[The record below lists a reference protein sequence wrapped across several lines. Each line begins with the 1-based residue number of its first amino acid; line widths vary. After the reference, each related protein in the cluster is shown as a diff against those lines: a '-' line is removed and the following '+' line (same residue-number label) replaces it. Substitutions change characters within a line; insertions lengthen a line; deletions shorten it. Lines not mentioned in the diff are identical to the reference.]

1 MRNDLWLEAPWS
13 KGQLSHNG
21 TLCALCGEQGLQTD
35 VDGLPD
41 QVHSRAM
48 SLTAKVLIAL
58 VAGLVAG
65 LLIDPSRSPALAGL
79 VTAAD
84 TVGTIWVNAIRM
96 TVVPL
101 VVSLLITGVAS
112 AADPRVIRTVGLR
125 AFGTFLGLLSLSAV
139 FALLVIPWLFTWL
152 RIDPATSDA
161 LRQSASATA
170 VAAGD
175 VPTFTEFLTGIIPVN
190 PIKAAADGAMLPLVV
205 FSLAFALALLALAE
219 DSRARLLAF
228 FKAIADAMLVIVRWV
243 IALAP
248 IGVFALMFPV
258 ATRTGTATA
267 GALTYYMAAMAVA
280 CTLLIALLYPVVA
293 VVARLSVARFARAV
307 FPAQAVAVSSSSS
320 LASLPALLD
329 GAERRLGLH
338 PTVSGV
344 TLPLAVS
351 MFKVT
356 SPVVWSVAAL
366 FLAQLYGVP
375 LDLNDRLV
383 IVATAMLSSFSV
395 PGIPH
400 GWLLILSQLLVTINV
415 PVEGVALLWA
425 VDAVPDIFATTANV
439 TADMAA
445 VAIVGRD
452 TIAAP
457 VQVAAVSLNE

>member
-1 MRNDLWLEAPWS
+1 
-13 KGQLSHNG
+13 
-21 TLCALCGEQGLQTD
+21 
-35 VDGLPD
+35 
-41 QVHSRAM
+41 M
-48 SLTAKVLIAL
+48 SLTIRVLIAL

-65 LLIDPSRSPALAGL
+65 LLIDPSRSPVLAGL

-84 TVGTIWVNAIRM
+84 TIGTIWVNAIRM

-125 AFGTFLGLLSLSAV
+125 AFGTFIGLLLFSAT
-139 FALLVIPWLFTWL
+139 FALLVIPSLFTWL
-152 RIDPATSDA
+152 RIDPATSSA
-161 LRQSASATA
+161 LRESAATST
-170 VAAGD
+170 VATGQ
-175 VPTFTEFLTGIIPVN
+175 VPMFTDFLTSIIPVN
-190 PIKAAADGAMLPLVV
+190 PVKAAADGAMLPLVV
-205 FSLAFALALLALAE
+205 FSLAFALALLALPE
-219 DSRARLLAF
+219 GSRARLLAF
-228 FKAIADAMLVIVRWV
+228 FKAVGDAMLVIVRWV

-258 ATRTGTATA
+258 ATRTGAATA

-293 VVARLSVARFARAV
+293 IVARVSMARFARAV

-329 GAERRLGLH
+329 GAERRLGLP

-356 SPVVWSVAAL
+356 SPVVWSVAAI

-375 LDLNDRLV
+375 LGLTDRLV

-400 GWLLILSQLLVTINV
+400 GWLLILSTLLVTINV

-445 VAIVGRD
+445 AAIVGRGAPGA
-452 TIAAP
+452 TAQGAEASAAP
-457 VQVAAVSLNE
+457 IAIE

>member
-1 MRNDLWLEAPWS
+1 
-13 KGQLSHNG
+13 
-21 TLCALCGEQGLQTD
+21 
-35 VDGLPD
+35 
-41 QVHSRAM
+41 M
-48 SLTAKVLIAL
+48 SLTIRVLIAL

-65 LLIDPSRSPALAGL
+65 LLIDPSRSPVLAGL

-84 TVGTIWVNAIRM
+84 TIGTIWVNAIRM

-125 AFGTFLGLLSLSAV
+125 AFGTFIGLLLFSAT
-139 FALLVIPWLFTWL
+139 FALLVIPSLFTWL
-152 RIDPATSDA
+152 RIDPATSSA
-161 LRQSASATA
+161 LRESAATST
-170 VAAGD
+170 VATGQ
-175 VPTFTEFLTGIIPVN
+175 VPMFTDFLTSIIPVN
-190 PIKAAADGAMLPLVV
+190 PVKAAADGAMLPLVV
-205 FSLAFALALLALAE
+205 FSLAFALALLALPE
-219 DSRARLLAF
+219 GSRARLLAF
-228 FKAIADAMLVIVRWV
+228 FKAVGDAMLVIVRWV

-258 ATRTGTATA
+258 ATRTGAATA

-293 VVARLSVARFARAV
+293 IVARVSMARFARAV

-329 GAERRLGLH
+329 GAERRLGLP

-356 SPVVWSVAAL
+356 SPVVWSVAAT

-375 LDLNDRLV
+375 LGLTDRLV

-400 GWLLILSQLLVTINV
+400 GWLLILSTLLVTINV

-445 VAIVGRD
+445 AAIVGRGAPGA
-452 TIAAP
+452 TAQGAEASAAP
-457 VQVAAVSLNE
+457 IAIE

>member
-1 MRNDLWLEAPWS
+1 
-13 KGQLSHNG
+13 
-21 TLCALCGEQGLQTD
+21 
-35 VDGLPD
+35 
-41 QVHSRAM
+41 
-48 SLTAKVLIAL
+48 
-58 VAGLVAG
+58 
-65 LLIDPSRSPALAGL
+65 
-79 VTAAD
+79 
-84 TVGTIWVNAIRM
+84 M

-125 AFGTFLGLLSLSAV
+125 AFGTFIGLLLFSAT
-139 FALLVIPWLFTWL
+139 FALLVIPSLFTWL
-152 RIDPATSDA
+152 RIDPATSSA
-161 LRQSASATA
+161 LRESAATST
-170 VAAGD
+170 VATGQ
-175 VPTFTEFLTGIIPVN
+175 VPMFTDFLTSIIPVN
-190 PIKAAADGAMLPLVV
+190 PVKAAADGAMLPLVV
-205 FSLAFALALLALAE
+205 FSLAFALALLALPE
-219 DSRARLLAF
+219 GSRARLLAF
-228 FKAIADAMLVIVRWV
+228 FKAIGDAMLVIVRWV

-258 ATRTGTATA
+258 ATRTGAATA

-293 VVARLSVARFARAV
+293 IVARVSMARFARAV

-329 GAERRLGLH
+329 GAERRLGLP

-356 SPVVWSVAAL
+356 SPVVWSVAAI

-375 LDLNDRLV
+375 LGLTDRLV

-400 GWLLILSQLLVTINV
+400 GWLLILSTLLVTINV

-445 VAIVGRD
+445 AAIVGRGA
-452 TIAAP
+452 TGAPVEGAAASATAIAA
-457 VQVAAVSLNE
+457 E

>member
-1 MRNDLWLEAPWS
+1 
-13 KGQLSHNG
+13 
-21 TLCALCGEQGLQTD
+21 
-35 VDGLPD
+35 
-41 QVHSRAM
+41 
-48 SLTAKVLIAL
+48 
-58 VAGLVAG
+58 
-65 LLIDPSRSPALAGL
+65 
-79 VTAAD
+79 
-84 TVGTIWVNAIRM
+84 
-96 TVVPL
+96 
-101 VVSLLITGVAS
+101 
-112 AADPRVIRTVGLR
+112 
-125 AFGTFLGLLSLSAV
+125 
-139 FALLVIPWLFTWL
+139 
-152 RIDPATSDA
+152 
-161 LRQSASATA
+161 
-170 VAAGD
+170 
-175 VPTFTEFLTGIIPVN
+175 
-190 PIKAAADGAMLPLVV
+190 MLPLVV
-205 FSLAFALALLALAE
+205 FSLAFALALLALPE
-219 DSRARLLAF
+219 GSRARLLAF
-228 FKAIADAMLVIVRWV
+228 FKAIGDSMLVNVRWV

-258 ATRTGTATA
+258 ATRTGAATA

-293 VVARLSVARFARAV
+293 IVARVSVARFARAV

-329 GAERRLGLH
+329 GAERRLGLP

-356 SPVVWSVAAL
+356 SPVVWSVAAI

-375 LDLNDRLV
+375 LGLTDRLV

-400 GWLLILSQLLVTINV
+400 GWLLILSTLLVTINV

-445 VAIVGRD
+445 AAIVGRG
-452 TIAAP
+452 APGAP
-457 VQVAAVSLNE
+457 VEGAAASATPIAVE

>member
-1 MRNDLWLEAPWS
+1 
-13 KGQLSHNG
+13 
-21 TLCALCGEQGLQTD
+21 
-35 VDGLPD
+35 
-41 QVHSRAM
+41 M
-48 SLTAKVLIAL
+48 SLTVKVLIAL

-65 LLIDPSRSPALAGL
+65 ILIDPSRSPILAGL

-112 AADPRVIRTVGLR
+112 AADPRLIRTVGLS
-125 AFGTFLGLLSLSAV
+125 AFATFLGLLSLSAV
-139 FALLVIPWLFTWL
+139 FAFLVLPWLFTWL
-152 RIDPATSDA
+152 RIDPATSA
-161 LRQSASATA
+161 VLRESAASSTVAT
-170 VAAGD
+170 GD
-175 VPTFTEFLTGIIPVN
+175 VPTFTQFLTSIIPVN
-190 PIKAAADGAMLPLVV
+190 PVKAAADGAMLPLVV
-205 FSLAFALALLALAE
+205 FSLAFALAMLALPEA
-219 DSRARLLAF
+219 SRARLLAF
-228 FKAIADAMLVIVRWV
+228 FKAIGEAMLVIVRWV
-243 IALAP
+243 ISLAP

-267 GALTYYMAAMAVA
+267 GALTYYMVAMAVA

-293 VVARLSVARFARAV
+293 LVARVPIARFARAV

-329 GAERRLGLH
+329 GAERRLGL
-338 PTVSGV
+338 PQTVSGV

-351 MFKVT
+351 MFKIT

-366 FLAQLYGVP
+366 FLAQLYGIP
-375 LDLNDRLV
+375 LSLTDRLV
-383 IVATAMLSSFSV
+383 VIATAALSSFSV

-400 GWLLILSQLLVTINV
+400 GWLLILSQLLITINV

-439 TADMAA
+439 TGDMAA
-445 VAIVGRD
+445 AAIVGRRAALVPVQESVSVAE
-452 TIAAP
+452 AAP
-457 VQVAAVSLNE
+457 QVE